1 MKRFWREM
9 PALLFLLATFGIA
22 LWVLTDD
29 RDAIPLHFNIRGEV
43 DSWGEAWIVVR
54 LPLIALALYGLLTLL
69 QHRPQWCNYPGK
81 LIDKERAYRQMS
93 HIVCRIKTLV
103 LCLMLYITLCVAQVV
118 DSNIFVV
125 LAIVA
130 AIIFVT
136 ITGWSR
142 IDTEP

>member
-1 MKRFWREM
+1 
-9 PALLFLLATFGIA
+9 
-22 LWVLTDD
+22 
-29 RDAIPLHFNIRGEV
+29 
-43 DSWGEAWIVVR
+43 
-54 LPLIALALYGLLTLL
+54 
-69 QHRPQWCNYPGK
+69 
-81 LIDKERAYRQMS
+81 
-93 HIVCRIKTLV
+93 
-103 LCLMLYITLCVAQVV
+103 MLYITLCVAQVV

>member
-29 RDAIPLHFNIRGEV
+29 RDAIPLHFDIRGEA
-43 DSWGEAWIVVR
+43 DSWGEAWSIVW

-103 LCLMLYITLCVAQVV
+103 MCLMLYITLCVAQVV